1 MADGGLTLRSRA
13 AAIPVAV
20 RVAIVYLIARLITLA
35 MLALAAELS
44 GPASRFG
51 DDATIFELM
60 MGWDAQWY
68 WFLIENGYPAE
79 LPLDA
84 SGGVAENAWAFMPLY
99 PALAKLVGLPF
110 GQYPIGAALVSL
122 LAGYL
127 ACLVLHR
134 MLRRRLDEPATMWAV
149 ALFAAGPLA
158 ALFHLGYAESLFL
171 LWLFLALWCLDRR
184 RFGWLYVLI
193 PLMGYTRPGVL
204 AFALLLGLYGIWRW
218 FRRRHDAL
226 PAREIG
232 HIVALGALATVVG
245 FSWQV
250 IAGLVTGDMGS
261 YLATELAWRRTW
273 LGDDHTRFV
282 PFAGFVQAAGMWFRL
297 WGLPEALGYL
307 ALAVTVVAVAAIL
320 LFERH
325 VRRTGVVIR
334 LWSASYLV
342 YLLAVF
348 FPQSSTFRLLL
359 PLAPLYGALAA
370 PRSPWWRGS
379 MLVLGLVGQ
388 WWWIYNMLA
397 LGHTYVQIP

>member
-13 AAIPVAV
+13 AAIPVGV
-20 RVAIVYLIARLITLA
+20 RIAIVYLVARLITLG
-35 MLALAAELS
+35 LLTLAAELS

-51 DDATIFELM
+51 DDATLLELM

-68 WFLIENGYPAE
+68 WFLIEQGYPAE
-79 LPLDA
+79 LPVDA
-84 SGGVAENAWAFMPLY
+84 NGQVAQNVWAFMPLY

-110 GQYPIGAALVSL
+110 GQYPVGAAVVSL
-122 LAGYL
+122 VAGYL

-149 ALFAAGPLA
+149 VLFAAGPLA
-158 ALFHLGYAESLFL
+158 AMFHLGYAESLFL

-184 RFGWLYVLI
+184 RFGWLYLLI
-193 PLMGYTRPGVL
+193 VLMGYTRPGVL
-204 AFALLLGLYGIWRW
+204 AFALLLGLYGLWRW
-218 FRRRHDAL
+218 FRRRRDPL

-232 HIVALGALATVVG
+232 HIVALGLLAVVVG

-250 IAGLVTGDMGS
+250 IAGIATGDMGS
-261 YLATELAWRRTW
+261 YLATELSWRRDW
-273 LGDDHTRFV
+273 LGAEHSGFV

-297 WGLPEALGYL
+297 WGLPEAAGYVALGVIVL
-307 ALAVTVVAVAAIL
+307 AAAAL
-320 LFERH
+320 MLVEPH

-359 PLAPLYGALAA
+359 PLSPLYGALAA
-370 PRSPWWRGS
+370 PRSPWWRGG
-379 MLVLGLVGQ
+379 MLVLGLIAQ

-397 LGHTYVQIP
+397 LGNTYTQIP